1 MKKRIQFKLNNRIFA
16 VEIITEN
23 TILTDEDINNAH
35 EKLIEQ
41 IQSNNEKIHN
51 IFFEE
56 LLLVCSECG
65 ISLSD
70 EEQELGVCFGC
81 ENYKVNKLG

>member
-16 VEIITEN
+16 VEIDTEN

-35 EKLIEQ
+35 EKLIQQ
-41 IQSNNEKIHN
+41 INSNNEKIEH

-65 ISLSD
+65 ISLNED
-70 EEQELGVCFGC
+70 EEEIGMCNQC
-81 ENYKVNKLG
+81 ENQ

>member
-41 IQSNNEKIHN
+41 ILNNNEKIHN

-65 ISLSD
+65 ITLNED
-70 EEQELGVCFGC
+70 EEEIGMCNQC
-81 ENYKVNKLG
+81 ENQ